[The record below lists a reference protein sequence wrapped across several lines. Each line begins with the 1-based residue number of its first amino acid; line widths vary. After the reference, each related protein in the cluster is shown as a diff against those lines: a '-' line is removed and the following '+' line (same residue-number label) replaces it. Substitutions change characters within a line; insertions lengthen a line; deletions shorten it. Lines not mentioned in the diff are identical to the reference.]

1 MKKLF
6 ITMFVAL
13 LSMSTQAQEKGD
25 FAVGL
30 HAGATMTEFEFLNVK
45 ENTTQ
50 FGIGAFA
57 QYNLSNHWRV
67 ELEGNYHPMKDHV
80 SDFLLGLNVHYLIN
94 LTENFKIYPL
104 LGYAAAF
111 VHSETFTEGNATIEG
126 DDDTDGG
133 IQLGL
138 GAQYNLNSNWF
149 ISCDYKYQPGLFGDS
164 HVVMGGIGYRF

>member
-6 ITMFVAL
+6 ITLCVAL

-25 FAVGL
+25 FAVGV
-30 HAGATMTEFEFLNVK
+30 HAGATMTEIEILKEK

-57 QYNLSNHWRV
+57 QYNISNHWRV
-67 ELEGNYHPMKDHV
+67 ELEGNYHPMKDHI
-80 SDFLLGLNVHYLIN
+80 SDFLLGLNFHYLIN
-94 LTENFKIYPL
+94 LSENFKLYPL
-104 LGYAAAF
+104 LGYGFVF
-111 VHSETFTEGNATIEG
+111 VHSETFTEGGTTVQG

-138 GAQYNLNSNWF
+138 GAQYNFNDNWF
-149 ISCDYKYQPGLFGDS
+149 ISGDYKYQPGIFGDG
-164 HVVMGGIGYRF
+164 HVFMAGIGFRF